1 MQIESL
7 AVGSIIVRLRI
18 TVQDPEFPVDA
29 STFAP
34 VLSYL
39 QNGSV
44 LVVDQQNTAVE
55 GNFWVVFFGRRKQI
69 YVLIMCTITNI
80 LHKIEKQRMWFV
92 GENDVR
98 ILSGVLT

>member
-1 MQIESL
+1 M
-7 AVGSIIVRLRI
+7 RLRI

-39 QNGSV
+39 HNGSV

-55 GNFWVVFFGRRKQI
+55 GNFWVVFFWKKKADLCFDHVHYHQYSSQNRK
-69 YVLIMCTITNI
+69 T
-80 LHKIEKQRMWFV
+80 K
-92 GENDVR
+92 DVVCWR
-98 ILSGVLT
+98 E